1 MSLPRLLPVFS
12 LLYATLLVL
21 PAFPA
26 RAIAEDDTPH
36 PSISVS
42 GVGRISAVPDLAEI
56 SVGVQTLRPT
66 AQAALSANTEL
77 MVALM
82 ATLEQAGIAKKD
94 IQTSNMSVSPQYSQ
108 PRPPR
113 PGVAQADNEPPQI
126 VGYQVSNTVTLT
138 IRQIDKLGAMLDAV
152 VKAGANQVYGI
163 QFKVDK
169 PEALLDQAR
178 AAAVADARRKAEL
191 LAKEAGVILGPVR
204 QINESSAEMPRPM
217 FAGRAM
223 AMAAAAPV
231 PISAGEQEL
240 SVSLSVLF
248 DIRTQP

>member
-1 MSLPRLLPVFS
+1 MSLPRLLPLCS
-12 LLYATLLVL
+12 LLGATLLVG
-21 PAFPA
+21 PAIPA
-26 RAIAEDDTPH
+26 AVAEDDTPH

-42 GVGRISAVPDLAEI
+42 GVGRVSAVPDLAEI

-77 MVALM
+77 MTALM
-82 ATLEQAGIAKKD
+82 TTLEQAGIAKKD
-94 IQTSNMSVSPQYSQ
+94 IQTSNLSVSPQFSQ

-113 PGVAQADNEPPQI
+113 PGMPQQADHEPPQI

-152 VKAGANQVYGI
+152 VKAGANQIYGI

-178 AAAVADARRKAEL
+178 TAAVADARRKAEL
-191 LAKEAGVILGPVR
+191 LAKEAGVVLGPVR
-204 QINESSAEMPRPM
+204 QISESSSGGPQPM
-217 FAGRAM
+217 FRGRAM
-223 AMAAAAPV
+223 AMAASADV

-240 SVSLSVLF
+240 TSSVSVLF
-248 DIRTQP
+248 DIQTQP